1 MRRVF
6 KLSCCFASV
15 CPILQKQTH
24 FHRFKS
30 KFGYQPQQISFLSK
44 NIKNPSTKMSP
55 SAQRSPEDV
64 VAEVFSLLEAMGS
77 ADYIGESVSQ
87 LQHALQAGH
96 LAQQEGFPVHVIL
109 GALFHDVGHLVG
121 EQRDLPPMRTGEVI
135 LGTQN
140 HEVVGLTEASK
151 MTLEHQGGPMT
162 PEEVESFR
170 ANPQHEAI
178 LRMRTWDEKAKD
190 PKGETPSL
198 QHFKSMCLEYL
209 KAVD

>member
-1 MRRVF
+1 
-6 KLSCCFASV
+6 
-15 CPILQKQTH
+15 
-24 FHRFKS
+24 
-30 KFGYQPQQISFLSK
+30 
-44 NIKNPSTKMSP
+44 MSP

-140 HEVVGLTEASK
+140 HEVVGGKYLRSLGFPDKVTQFVQGHVDAKRYLVAVDHQYFQGLTEASK